1 MSAPHKQTGG
11 EPSER
16 PWRAAK
22 RAKLRRAGTPGAPD
36 DSGQAPSPAAAQVG
50 STRLAPPNELANAP
64 PQSPLDFALA
74 FMRDTSKPDALRVS
88 VAKAA
93 LPYVHGRW
101 CQVDSDPRD
110 AKPKLPPPFDLP
122 DPYNSL
128 RVDWR
133 DALERAGLVRPAV
146 AANEAVRAVAPASTS
161 VPPPL
166 LPPREDSLIRHGRA
180 SAARPG
186 HPRLSSHGIQDV
198 DGRNKCGHD
207 ENKERALAAEAIT
220 ESADARAAPAPLTE
234 AQEHALEKRATLAEG
249 RLREAQHHARDMEQ
263 RALAAEALIAGRR

>member
-1 MSAPHKQTGG
+1 MASHAREGHKAEGG
-11 EPSER
+11 
-16 PWRAAK
+16 
-22 RAKLRRAGTPGAPD
+22 RRAH
-36 DSGQAPSPAAAQVG
+36 DSVAPS
-50 STRLAPPNELANAP
+50 SLADAP

-146 AANEAVRAVAPASTS
+146 AANEAVRAVAPASAS
-161 VPPPL
+161 RPL
-166 LPPREDSLIRHGRA
+166 LPPHEDSLIRHGRA

-186 HPRLSSHGIQDV
+186 HPRLSSSGIQDV

-207 ENKERALAAEAIT
+207 DNKERAQAT
-220 ESADARAAPAPLTE
+220 KFPPMTPLLTS
-234 AQEHALEKRATLAEG
+234 R
-249 RLREAQHHARDMEQ
+249 
-263 RALAAEALIAGRR
+263 